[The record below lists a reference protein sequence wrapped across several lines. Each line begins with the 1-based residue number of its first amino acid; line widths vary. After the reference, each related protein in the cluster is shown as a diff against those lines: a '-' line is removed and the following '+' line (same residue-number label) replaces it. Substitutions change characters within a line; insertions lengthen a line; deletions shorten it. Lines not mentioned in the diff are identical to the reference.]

1 MLVLRKP
8 RTEQPQD
15 FGALDWGD
23 SITAGLLFHAPL
35 HPGWGML
42 DLVSGAACTKTGLG
56 TSAATPAGV
65 MPVFGSGSYADFT
78 APANF
83 DGSLPFSIAWVQQ
96 PISPTGYSTVLDVRP
111 PVNAANSFLILQ
123 SEFDITYQFVVG
135 PRDGGGNGKQ
145 ARFDVGLQTHGRL
158 DMFVLVAPA
167 GLATASSAYVLYR
180 NGVRQAAAVA
190 SPAFGAASPTGMRVG
205 SVLGSPGDPFEG
217 LLGCVSVWARVLSD
231 TECLRMSTQPQSIY
245 APQII
250 SIPWPAASSG
260 VSGTLARTN
269 ANDTSSAAGTTTVRG
284 TLARTNAN
292 DTAAASGSTTVTG
305 SLARTN
311 ANDTAAASGSVGS
324 SGVSG
329 SLAATNANDT
339 SAATGTTTIVGTLA
353 KTNNNDTSTASGSPV
368 VSGALA
374 RTNANDTVVASGAA
388 GAITGT
394 VAYTNN
400 DDTVEARGVGAPS
413 TGAGGLIRS
422 TYHKPSPRLWWLRK
436 PKHLDESEAEDA
448 LEVAADAIVS
458 KVAEQVANKA
468 TPSEAKKAVK
478 KAIAPA
484 LGVMPGFDWNAF
496 YQEAMKA
503 GQLAADEQR
512 AMTQAAIKT
521 QIVLEMQAL
530 QQRRFDDDEDDVAI
544 LAMLL

>member
-15 FGALDWGD
+15 YAAPSQELLD
-23 SITAGLLFHAPL
+23 SGLLAFVCP
-35 HPGWGML
+35 
-42 DLVSGAACTKTGLG
+42 GLG
-56 TSAATPAGV
+56 GFVNLANNDPGTSSSATISVGPAGKSIHTVNGGTQGHHYAVKSIQTVNPWSLVMWLTVGDANAATA
-65 MPVFGSGSYADFT
+65 
-78 APANF
+78 
-83 DGSLPFSIAWVQQ
+83 
-96 PISPTGYSTVLDVRP
+96 
-111 PVNAANSFLILQ
+111 
-123 SEFDITYQFVVG
+123 
-135 PRDGGGNGKQ
+135 
-145 ARFDVGLQTHGRL
+145 VGLAQ
-158 DMFVLVAPA
+158 VAST
-167 GLATASSAYVLYR
+167 TASSGGPQIMLARNGQTLRMYDPINSYTDETNALQIGTTHCIVITYDGATKRLYR
-180 NGVRQAAAVA
+180 NGAQRLSVTSGNLGANTATRLWVGNGYPNSGLNDIYLCAYLDRALPYAFARDLSGNPLLAFEPEQIFIPVDL
-190 SPAFGAASPTGMRVG
+190 PA
-205 SVLGSPGDPFEG
+205 
-217 LLGCVSVWARVLSD
+217 
-231 TECLRMSTQPQSIY
+231 Y
-245 APQII
+245 
-250 SIPWPAASSG
+250 G

-292 DTAAASGSTTVTG
+292 DTAAASGSTTVVG
-305 SLARTN
+305 SLDRTN
-311 ANDTAAASGSVGS
+311 ANDTAAASGAVGS

-503 GQLAADEQR
+503 GQLAADERR

>member
-23 SITAGLLFHAPL
+23 SITAGLVSHLAL
-35 HPGWGML
+35 HPDWGML
-42 DLVSGAACTKTGLG
+42 DMVSGAR
-56 TSAATPAGV
+56 ATLT
-65 MPVFGSGSYADFT
+65 GSGSSPPNAFGRLTKFASGKYVDFP
-78 APANF
+78 API
-83 DGSLPFSIAWVQQ
+83 GLLGTTPVTIAWVQEPQ
-96 PISPTGYSTVLDVRP
+96 GTTAYSSVIQLK
-111 PVNAANSFLILQ
+111 AAGSTNSFLVYQ
-123 SEFDITYQFVVG
+123 SASDASYYFIAGCRNGTPAASFAASVG
-135 PRDGGGNGKQ
+135 PTTNG
-145 ARFDVGLQTHGRL
+145 VL
-158 DMFVLVAPA
+158 DC
-167 GLATASSAYVLYR
+167 YVLTNAGGLESNTAGDYTLWR
-180 NGVRQAAAVA
+180 NGRKFTTATNVAISSSTSSGIRIGAVEA
-190 SPAFGAASPTGMRVG
+190 GA
-205 SVLGSPGDPFEG
+205 DPFEG

-292 DTAAASGSTTVTG
+292 DTAAASGSTTVVG
-305 SLARTN
+305 SLDRTN
-311 ANDTAAASGSVGS
+311 ANDTAAASGAVGS

-484 LGVMPGFDWNAF
+484 LGVMPGFDWNVL

-503 GQLAADEQR
+503 GQLAADERR

>member
-8 RTEQPQD
+8 RADQPQD
-15 FGALDWGD
+15 FAAPAQELSDGLLAFICPGFGGFANIVTGD
-23 SITAGLLFHAPL
+23 S
-35 HPGWGML
+35 
-42 DLVSGAACTKTGLG
+42 G
-56 TSAATPAGV
+56 TNNAATLSVNVGGKSV
-65 MPVFGSGSYADFT
+65 HTVNGGTQGRYYPVKSIQT
-78 APANF
+78 VNPW
-83 DGSLPFSIAWVQQ
+83 SLVVWL
-96 PISPTGYSTVLDVRP
+96 TVGDA
-111 PVNAANSFLILQ
+111 NAA
-123 SEFDITYQFVVG
+123 T
-135 PRDGGGNGKQ
+135 Q
-145 ARFDVGLQTHGRL
+145 AGIVQ
-158 DMFVLVAPA
+158 VAST
-167 GLATASSAYVLYR
+167 TASSGGPQIIIARSGQTLRVYDPINSYLDETNALQIGTTHCIVVTYDGAVKRVYR
-180 NGVRQAAAVA
+180 NGAQRASVTSANIGANTATHLWVGNGFPNSGLNDIYLCAYLSRALPADYAAAL
-190 SPAFGAASPTGMRVG
+190 SLNPLLAFEPEQILIPT
-205 SVLGSPGDPFEG
+205 
-217 LLGCVSVWARVLSD
+217 A
-231 TECLRMSTQPQSIY
+231 
-245 APQII
+245 
-250 SIPWPAASSG
+250 AASSG
-260 VSGTLARTN
+260 ASGTLATTN

-292 DTAAASGSTTVTG
+292 DTAAASGSTTVVG

-311 ANDTAAASGSVGS
+311 ANDTAAASGAVGS

-503 GQLAADEQR
+503 GQLAADERR